1 MNLLAIFTGIVACL
15 DKGRPGLRLE
25 NSTTE
30 KLLKIT
36 CRCITKLNDDFSSK
50 QSFEEKS
57 YTINMTMKIFE
68 MKTY

>member
-1 MNLLAIFTGIVACL
+1 MMNLLAIFVGIVAHP

-36 CRCITKLNDDFSSK
+36 WQFITRRNDEFSSK

-57 YTINMTMKIFE
+57 
-68 MKTY
+68 